1 LKSNLALVKAYSVLP
16 KQWFLKFS
24 KTTGCILERS
34 RAPANLEMIVTYQV
48 VMRVGPYGAYV
59 QLGEAS
65 KKQNPRRTTVPKACT
80 EPAKAIQ
87 T

>member
-1 LKSNLALVKAYSVLP
+1 MVSEVFQV
-16 KQWFLKFS
+16 
-24 KTTGCILERS
+24 TGCILERS
-34 RAPANLEMIVTYQV
+34 RALAKLDMIVTSQV

-87 T
+87 TWNFSLALQITYYGCKE